1 MWFDSSVQ
9 SQSRA
14 GIEIA
19 GIAYPRETFSALG
32 GFLAR
37 EIAESIVLGFGVAAV
52 VVVEGWI
59 VSLVFDSQDV

>member
-1 MWFDSSVQ
+1 MWFDSIVQ
-9 SQSRA
+9 LQSRA
-14 GIEIA
+14 GIEIT
-19 GIAYPRETFSALG
+19 GIAYPRETLSALR

-59 VSLVFDSQDV
+59 VSLVFDSQDA